1 MVRPNKPEHRLS
13 IKSPDMEELLL
24 DILAAIR
31 RGQESEGVGGGLQAQ
46 PEAPHAEAPAQTQAP
61 QAGPR
66 ALDDRELEAII
77 RRHNEG
83 RGRDGA
89 SGPSQKPFA
98 KKQLLPYYQRVK
110 REEPER
116 WRSWGIDETE
126 EQALVQTLRM
136 KPGRTASG
144 VATITVL
151 TKPWP
156 CSGDCLYCPNDVR
169 MPKSYLHKEPACQ
182 RAERSFFDPYLQ
194 VATRLDTLIDMGHVT
209 DKVELIVL
217 GGTWDDY
224 PGDYQTWFVCGLF
237 AALNDD
243 AATRRRTVEERQGFY
258 RRLGIASEPNE
269 AEAFA
274 AQFQQAVDAGELSYN
289 QAVRKLY
296 GEDEAWRAAA
306 AAQHADD
313 EKLARLQRKNETA
326 RHRCVGLVVETRP
339 DAVTPATLRRLRQLG
354 CTKVQMGIQSL
365 DPDILALNSRT
376 ATRGDIERAFE
387 LLRLFGFKTHVHAML
402 NLRGSTPDQDIR
414 DYQELVGD
422 PAFKPDEVKLYPCV
436 LVGGTKL
443 ERLTTKEGDA
453 RTGCGSEAGEGL
465 QWRPYSEKE
474 LVEVLSADMAATP
487 PYTRISRMIRDISS
501 DDILA
506 GNKKT
511 NLRETVDARLDA
523 EGVRVEEMRHR
534 EVRAQ
539 ELDPESLALS
549 VVPYQT
555 SVSQEFFLQWTTPE
569 NKLAG
574 FLRLSLPKPECV
586 QERAEGLPIGPGEA
600 MIREVHVYGRVA
612 ALREG
617 GQNAQHLGLGRS
629 LVRKACA
636 IAAEHGYGAINV
648 ISAVGT
654 REYYRRL
661 GFADHGLYLQ
671 KTLWQKGEEGGE
683 ENSGS

>member
-1 MVRPNKPEHRLS
+1 
-13 IKSPDMEELLL
+13 MEELLL

-31 RGQESEGVGGGLQAQ
+31 RGQGSGNFEDE
-46 PEAPHAEAPAQTQAP
+46 EARPAAPQAP

-66 ALDDRELEAII
+66 PLDEKELEAII

-83 RGRDGA
+83 RGKEDA
-89 SGPSQKPFA
+89 SGQSRKPFA
-98 KKQLLPYYQRVK
+98 KKQLLPYCLRVK
-110 REEPER
+110 QEEPER
-116 WRSWGIDETE
+116 WRSWGIDEAE

-156 CSGDCLYCPNDVR
+156 CSGECLYCPNDVR

-194 VATRLDTLIDMGHVT
+194 VATRLETLIEMGHVT

-224 PGDYQTWFVCGLF
+224 PRDYQTWFVCGLF
-237 AALNDD
+237 AALDDD
-243 AATRRRTVEERQGFY
+243 AVTRRRTVEERRGFY
-258 RRLGIASEPNE
+258 RRLGIADAPDA

-274 AQFQQAVDAGELSYN
+274 AQAQRAVDAGETSYN

-306 AAQHADD
+306 AAQRADD
-313 EKLARLQRKNETA
+313 EELARLQRKNETA

-339 DAVTPATLRRLRQLG
+339 DAVTPASLKRLRQLG

-376 ATRGDIERAFE
+376 AARDDIERAFE
-387 LLRLFGFKTHVHAML
+387 LLRLFGFKTHVHAMV
-402 NLRGSTPDQDIR
+402 NLLGSSPNQDKR
-414 DYQELVGD
+414 DYRELVEN

-443 ERLTTKEGDA
+443 ERLAMAAGDTA
-453 RTGCGSEAGEGL
+453 GRGNEPEDEAS
-465 QWRPYSEKE
+465 WRPYSEEE
-474 LVEVLSADMAATP
+474 LIDVLSADVAATP

-501 DDILA
+501 GDILA

-523 EGVRVEEMRHR
+523 EGAHVEEMRHR

-539 ELDPESLALS
+539 ELDPEKLALS
-549 VVPYQT
+549 AVPYET
-555 SVSQEFFLQWTTPE
+555 SVSQELFLQWTTPE

-574 FLRLSLPKPECV
+574 FLRLSLPKPKCV
-586 QERAEGLPIGPGEA
+586 QARAEELPVGAGEA

-612 ALREG
+612 ALQEG

-629 LVRKACA
+629 LVQKACE
-636 IAAEHGYGAINV
+636 IAYERGYGAINV

-671 KTLWQKGEEGGE
+671 KTLA
-683 ENSGS
+683 